1 MTATP
6 PKLAIRGHPTLLFP
20 EQSVACPQLLSRGMA
35 STARDATFK
44 LRLSSHELA
53 WFQAIARERETSLSE
68 LVRLSL
74 ATEGARLGV
83 PAPVPVT

>member
-1 MTATP
+1 
-6 PKLAIRGHPTLLFP
+6 
-20 EQSVACPQLLSRGMA
+20 MA
-35 STARDATFK
+35 STARDATLK

-53 WFQAIARERETSLSE
+53 WFHAIARERETTLSE

-74 ATEGARLGV
+74 ATEGTRLGV